1 MKTPNLTNYQT
12 GELSP
17 NAQNEEK
24 VLQFWAENNI
34 FEKTLEREAP
44 AGEYHFFE
52 GPPTAN
58 GRPGIHHV
66 AARGF
71 KDLIPRYKT
80 MRGYRVHR
88 RAGWDTHGLPV
99 ELQVEKELGLTS
111 KKQIQEYGT
120 ALFNQKCRE
129 SVWTYK
135 DEWEAVTTR
144 MGYWLD
150 IDHPYVTYTNDYIE
164 GVWSVV
170 KKISERKVDDP
181 KNTDGVSGKRDLLYK
196 DFKILPWCTRCGTGL
211 SSHELS
217 QPGAY
222 QDVKDVTAYVKFKV
236 IPGQKIGDFIADE
249 KTYIM
254 AWTTTPWT
262 LPGNVALAVGGEIDY
277 VLTTTLKVVSVSENS
292 ETYEFS
298 DNLIYAK
305 SSLSNPSLFSE
316 LSKINGIR
324 DLEGS
329 EKDRV
334 IKGSDLVDLKYEP
347 LYPFISDLLPIDQQ
361 SKLENAHQ
369 VYAADFVTT
378 TDGTGIV
385 HIAPMYGADDFDLAT
400 AHDLPKFH
408 VVGEDGKYIDGC
420 DTDTL
425 KLSGRYVKES
435 DDAGKPTLA
444 IDIINDLTARELLF
458 KKENYVHS
466 YPHCWR
472 CNTPLLYYARGS
484 WYFRMSALRDKLLAA
499 NENINWEPDHIKS
512 GRFGEWLDG
521 IRDWAISRDRFWGT
535 PLPVWQNADGSQRVV
550 IGGLEDIKKY
560 TKKSGNKYFVMRHGE
575 AESNTKDIWDFQG
588 DPENHLTEIG
598 IEQVKQSAEFLKDK
612 NIDIIIHSPILRT
625 QQTAKI
631 TADVIGYSS
640 ELIADKRI
648 IEWQVGSEF
657 QGKSISSFANLRNES
672 GNRYIYKYGDGE
684 SYQETL
690 KRVGDFM
697 YEIEQ
702 RYVGK
707 NILIVCHRSS
717 ACAISSVSNGFISED
732 IIKEKP
738 NSHPWN
744 NAEIHEVDFS
754 PLPHNEHYELD
765 FHKPY
770 IDEVELIDPATGEE
784 LTRVSEVMDVWF
796 DSGSMPYSQSHVLGS
811 EMDWS
816 PAPADFIAEG
826 ADQTRG
832 WFYTMHAIANL
843 LNDTPTNNYNNVVCL
858 GLLMAADGTKMSKSK
873 GNIVSPW
880 EVFSKFGADVARFW
894 FYSVNGPG
902 DTKNFDEKSLD
913 EVNKKVFNPLRNVVS
928 FYEMYKESFSKEI
941 NPKDSKN
948 VLDHWILTLLSKCI
962 YEVSQ
967 GLDRYDALGPSRSIR
982 DFINELSTWYIRRS
996 RDRFKS
1002 GTLDGVYAVS
1012 TTRYVLMEL
1021 SKIMAPFTPFIA
1033 EEVYQTL
1040 KTEHDKQSVHL
1051 ELFPE
1056 KSNFDED
1063 ILGNME
1069 LVREIVTKGL
1079 ELRSHADIKVRQP
1092 LSVFKIKT
1100 TKLSPLYLYIIGEE
1114 LNVKKVEIDSS
1125 LGSDFYLD
1133 TEITSELSDE
1143 GDMREIVRSIQDMR
1157 KTANLIP
1164 SDVVT
1169 ASLTAS
1175 EPTWFVAN
1183 QSLHDEL
1190 LQTVGA
1196 REIVWGA
1203 GENKVEKV
1211 IN

>member
-1 MKTPNLTNYQT
+1 MSTHMNTPAMYIKNLVLEALANLGIPETAFT
-12 GELSP
+12 VEHPGELSHGDYACNVAMGQKMSSRLGGVP
-17 NAQNEEK
+17 LVTDMVETVAEEVREKSERQTDAEIIDNIALGAIKFAILRSRPGSDVSDQVTNIHRILYRFPEVVQSAAESYGPHHIVTYLLQVAQEFNSYYGANKMVDDQDLSTTAYRLRLARALQNEEK
-24 VLQFWAENNI
+24 VLQFWAEHNI

-150 IDHPYVTYTNDYIE
+150 MDHPYVTYTNDYIE

-170 KKISERKVDDP
+170 KKISERKSA
-181 KNTDGVSGKRDLLYK
+181 DGRDLLYK

-211 SSHELS
+211 SSHELN

-222 QDVKDVTAYVKFKV
+222 QDVKDVTAYVKFKMPIGSEISMFASEEKYV
-236 IPGQKIGDFIADE
+236 DFWENSVLVGQVQNPKYNEKQKVKMSKEIFIL
-249 KTYIM
+249 

-262 LPGNVALAVGGEIDY
+262 LPGNVALAVGKDINYGIYFSKSKNELYLFARQFEEAAKKEI
-277 VLTTTLKVVSVSENS
+277 E
-292 ETYEFS
+292 
-298 DNLIYAK
+298 
-305 SSLSNPSLFSE
+305 
-316 LSKINGIR
+316 
-324 DLEGS
+324 
-329 EKDRV
+329 
-334 IKGSDLVDLKYEP
+334 DLVLLNTTKGEWLESDKVSYEP

-361 SKLENAHQ
+361 SKLENAYQ

-420 DTDTL
+420 DTETL

-435 DDAGKPTLA
+435 DDAGKPTFA

-484 WYFRMSALRDKLLAA
+484 WYFRMSALRAQLLAA

-535 PLPVWQNADGSQRVV
+535 PLPVWQNADGSKRVV

-560 TKKSGNKYFVMRHGE
+560 KIR
-575 AESNTKDIWDFQG
+575 
-588 DPENHLTEIG
+588 EI
-598 IEQVKQSAEFLKDK
+598 
-612 NIDIIIHSPILRT
+612 
-625 QQTAKI
+625 
-631 TADVIGYSS
+631 
-640 ELIADKRI
+640 
-648 IEWQVGSEF
+648 
-657 QGKSISSFANLRNES
+657 
-672 GNRYIYKYGDGE
+672 
-684 SYQETL
+684 
-690 KRVGDFM
+690 
-697 YEIEQ
+697 
-702 RYVGK
+702 
-707 NILIVCHRSS
+707 
-717 ACAISSVSNGFISED
+717 
-732 IIKEKP
+732 
-738 NSHPWN
+738 
-744 NAEIHEVDFS
+744 DFS

-770 IDEVELIDPATGEE
+770 IDEIELQLDGEK
-784 LTRVSEVMDVWF
+784 LTRVSEVMDVWL
-796 DSGSMPYSQSHVLGS
+796 DSGCMPYAQSHVLGMQ
-811 EMDWS
+811 MDWS

-902 DTKNFDEKSLD
+902 ETKNFDEKSLD

-928 FYEMYKESFSKEI
+928 FYEMYKLDEVLSEDPLQST
-941 NPKDSKN
+941 N
-948 VLDHWILTLLSKCI
+948 VLDQWILSLWAQTHETI
-962 YEVSQ
+962 TV
-967 GLDRYDALGPSRSIR
+967 GLDTYDMLTPTRAIK
-982 DFINELSTWYIRRS
+982 DFISELSTWYIRRS

-1002 GTLDGVYAVS
+1002 DDTNDRNYALT
-1012 TTRYVLMEL
+1012 TTRYIL
-1021 SKIMAPFTPFIA
+1021 KHIAIAIAPFTPFLA
-1033 EEVYQTL
+1033 EEIWQTL
-1040 KTEHDKQSVHL
+1040 RHQDDEISVHL
-1051 ELFPE
+1051 CDWNTNISASLW
-1056 KSNFDED
+1056 SLED
-1063 ILGNME
+1063 MHIA
-1069 LVREIVTKGL
+1069 RSIVTLGL
-1079 ELRSHADIKVRQP
+1079 EARQKVNVKVRQP
-1092 LSVFKIKT
+1092 LQS
-1100 TKLSPLYLYIIGEE
+1100 LRIGEDNLGKEYLDIICDE
-1114 LNVKKVEIDSS
+1114 LNVKQIIIDDTLSQGQA
-1125 LGSDFYLD
+1125 LLD
-1133 TEITSELSDE
+1133 TVITDDLRDE

-1157 KTANLIP
+1157 KTANLVP

-1175 EPTWFVAN
+1175 EPAWFSAN
-1183 QSLHDEL
+1183 QVLHDEL

-1203 GENKVEKV
+1203 EENKVEK
-1211 IN
+1211 I